1 LQESSRTEA
10 PLPAAC
16 SAPFCYCPFGTPKHA
31 LRKLHT
37 VKTAL
42 LLVLCCC
49 AADASESGSPTGSP
63 TAACLDSP
71 TATTAAAQQQQQQQ
85 QQRKRQYKVHGMDP
99 YDYWSLI
106 KSL

>member
-1 LQESSRTEA
+1 
-10 PLPAAC
+10 LP
-16 SAPFCYCPFGTPKHA
+16 FV
-31 LRKLHT
+31 
-37 VKTAL
+37 VKFFNMYTSHQFNVPWMMSCFA
-42 LLVLCCC
+42 V
-49 AADASESGSPTGSP
+49 DASEAGSPTGSP

-71 TATTAAAQQQQQQQ
+71 TASTAAAQQ